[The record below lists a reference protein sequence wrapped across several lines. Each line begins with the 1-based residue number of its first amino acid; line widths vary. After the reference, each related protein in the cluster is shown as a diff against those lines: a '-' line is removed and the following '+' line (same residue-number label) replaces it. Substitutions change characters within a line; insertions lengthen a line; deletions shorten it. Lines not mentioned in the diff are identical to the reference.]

1 MRSRNRCSNAKHK
14 QHNDQAFVASRTKA
28 RMPAA
33 RAAASKAIVKRPSP
47 LRYFRQADRIMG
59 CHPAFV
65 WRGTPSPSPR
75 TNLGDPL
82 RSVNHAAGPGHHL
95 FQHPEHDT

>member
-33 RAAASKAIVKRPSP
+33 RAAASKAVVKRPSP
-47 LRYFRQADRIMG
+47 LRYFRQADRIWDAIPRLFG
-59 CHPAFV
+59 GGLHPH
-65 WRGTPSPSPR
+65 
-75 TNLGDPL
+75 L
-82 RSVNHAAGPGHHL
+82 RAQTWATH
-95 FQHPEHDT
+95 